1 MIEKFS
7 IVFLSG
13 ITILQLHYLKKI
25 LLSDLNMTAESCC

>member
-13 ITILQLHYLKKI
+13 VTILQPHYLKEI
-25 LLSDLNMTAESCC
+25 LLSDLNMTAESFC